1 MIYAVRR
8 AIYCK
13 DMIQTPY
20 EALMEEILNLQ
31 DKYDFQVVG
40 VSGTCYS
47 DVPKEVWD
55 LVPPA
60 NKRMVLK

>member
-1 MIYAVRR
+1 
-8 AIYCK
+8 
-13 DMIQTPY
+13 MIQTPY